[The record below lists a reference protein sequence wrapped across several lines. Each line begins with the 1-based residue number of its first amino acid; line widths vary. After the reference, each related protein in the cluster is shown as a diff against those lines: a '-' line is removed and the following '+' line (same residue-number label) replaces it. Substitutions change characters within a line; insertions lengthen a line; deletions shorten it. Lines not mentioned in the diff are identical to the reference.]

1 MRRLT
6 LLVLLLIVAS
16 GTANAQMTQISA
28 RGGLMFYDAGN
39 DNSFPM
45 LQLVFEHT
53 VVPHLRLGLVGS
65 WSHVGKVAKPW
76 IAAGSDERVL
86 RGAVTIG
93 YEATHLFSRVPL
105 LKGVSPVFSAGIG
118 AVHSAGVQ
126 TDFSQYQ
133 NDPFFGITDQRT
145 GLTYGGG
152 LTLERPV
159 TSHAVITASFLYW
172 RDKLYGG
179 RLDNFDQ
186 VLGIAW
192 RF

>member
-1 MRRLT
+1 
-6 LLVLLLIVAS
+6 
-16 GTANAQMTQISA
+16 
-28 RGGLMFYDAGN
+28 
-39 DNSFPM
+39 M
-45 LQLVFEHT
+45 LQLAIERT

-76 IAAGSDERVL
+76 IATGSDERIL
-86 RGAVTIG
+86 RGAITVG
-93 YEATHLFSRVPL
+93 YEATTLLSRVPL
-105 LKGVSPVFSAGIG
+105 LRGLRPVFSAGFG
-118 AVHSAGVQ
+118 VVHSAGVR
-126 TDFSQYQ
+126 TDFSQFQ

-145 GLTYGGG
+145 GLTYGAG
-152 LTLERPV
+152 LTLERSV
-159 TSHAVITASFLYW
+159 TSHAVLTASFLYW